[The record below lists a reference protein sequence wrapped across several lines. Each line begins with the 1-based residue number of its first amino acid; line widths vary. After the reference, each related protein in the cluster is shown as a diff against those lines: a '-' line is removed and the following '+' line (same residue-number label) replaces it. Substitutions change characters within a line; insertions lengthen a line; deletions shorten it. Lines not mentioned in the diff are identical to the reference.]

1 MLTFVFLSEGDVRV
15 HKTAS
20 NAMGGGGVRKAIFIE
35 QLKFLFSEKTQI
47 CHCILIIRHD
57 GILGYLVQYFN
68 KSVPVTSF

>member
-20 NAMGGGGVRKAIFIE
+20 NAMGGGGGGVRKAIFIE

-47 CHCILIIRHD
+47 CHCILIIR
-57 GILGYLVQYFN
+57 
-68 KSVPVTSF
+68 T